1 MSSGNSLKAF
11 LGSPTQV
18 VITTHHKPDADALGS
33 SLAMQAYLEKLGH
46 SCQVITPSDYPSF
59 LHWMPGHERVID
71 FTHPKKQEEAL
82 RLIRSAGVIFCL
94 DFSRT
99 DRLYDMDPHL
109 IESKARKVLIDHH
122 LDKQDF
128 ADFEVYDVKAA
139 ATCELIFRIMQREND
154 LDLLDTEIGSCLYAG
169 IMTDTGSFRH
179 SNTTVEVHLIAAELI
194 KRGVNTTRVHRLIY
208 DNNTEERMHFLGHIL
223 RDKLKVLPGY
233 ATAYITVSSDELH
246 RYHSQTGDTE
256 GFVNYALSIQG
267 VRMAVVMIDRGDMIK
282 MSFRSVDGVNVNRFA
297 REHFQGGGHQN
308 AAGGKSIQ
316 TLEQTEQRLL
326 SLLPGFSEL
335 LVR

>member
-1 MSSGNSLKAF
+1 M
-11 LGSPTQV
+11 GSPTQV

-82 RLIRSAGVIFCL
+82 RLIRSADVIFCL

-99 DRLYDMDPHL
+99 DRLYDMEPHL

-233 ATAYITVSSDELH
+233 ATAYITVSSGELH